1 MLFNLI
7 RKYLTRDDLEEIQN
21 KIYEIEKTTSG
32 ELRLILRRRRGYNFR
47 SVDFHD
53 LALAE
58 FYNLEMHKTKF
69 RNGVL
74 IMIFFEEKKFEII
87 GDEGIHSIL
96 KDEFWN
102 DISNILTKEFREG
115 NYKKG
120 ILDCLDKTGNS
131 MAKKFPYLEGDVNE
145 LPDKIVIE

>member
-7 RKYLTRDDLEEIQN
+7 RKYLTRDNLEEIQN
-21 KIYEIEKTTSG
+21 KINEIEKNTSG
-32 ELRLILRRRRGYNFR
+32 ELRLILRRRRGYNLR
-47 SVDFHD
+47 NVDFHD
-53 LALAE
+53 IALAE
-58 FYNLEMHKTKF
+58 FHNLDMHKTKF

-96 KDEFWN
+96 KDDFWN
-102 DISNILTKEFREG
+102 EISGIISSEFRQG

-120 ILDCLDKTGNS
+120 ILNCLDRTGS
-131 MAKKFPYLEGDVNE
+131 AMAKEFPFLEGDVNE